1 MIKIFRN
8 DKDVCLDF
16 TLKVPTHTLV
26 WDYHFTWHCADAVA
40 AGFITHAMD
49 KQLGDRLAAIRE
61 EAYEQGWKD
70 AKAKRHKNTWFSRRL
85 G

>member
-16 TLKVPTHTLV
+16 TVKVPTHTLV
-26 WDYHFTWHCADAVA
+26 WDYHFTWACANDVY
-40 AGFITHAMD
+40 AGFLANAMEN
-49 KQLGDRLAAIRE
+49 QLGDRLAAIRA

-70 AKAKRHKNTWFSRRL
+70 AKAKRHKASWFSRRWE
-85 G
+85 